1 METILQSRSKTVII
15 GPDRPFVVI
24 GERINPS
31 GRKKLA
37 AEMMEGNFERVISD
51 AVAQVEAGAHMLD
64 VNAGIPL
71 ADEPALL
78 ARVVREVQAVVDVP
92 LSIDS
97 SKPEALEAALAAYE
111 GKALVNSVTGE
122 EEKMEAVLPLIKK
135 YGAAVIAL
143 TYDEN
148 GIPHDPETRL
158 AIARKIIERAA
169 DYGIPPEDVIVDTLV
184 MPAGAVQGSGAVTVE
199 TTRLVRQELGHN
211 TVCGASNVSFGLP
224 ARDVINA
231 HFISMLIGAGMTSGI
246 VNPLKEGVRQAILAA
261 DMLMGHDENCLRW
274 IRAMQPAGVASDR
287 AERRGRRRRR
297 RERE

>member
-1 METILQSRSKTVII
+1 METVLQSRNRTVVI
-15 GPDRPFVVI
+15 GPDRPFVII

-37 AEMMEGNFERVISD
+37 AEMMEGKFERVVAD

-78 ARVVREVQAVVDVP
+78 SRVVREVQAVVDVP
-92 LSIDS
+92 LSMDS
-97 SKPEALEAALAAYE
+97 SNVNALEAALDAYE

-122 EEKMEAVLPLIKK
+122 DEKLEAVLPLIKK
-135 YGAAVIAL
+135 HNAVVVAL
-143 TYDEN
+143 TYDET
-148 GIPHDPETRL
+148 GIPYDPEARL
-158 AIARKIIERAA
+158 AIAKKIVGRAA

-184 MPAGAVQGSGAVTVE
+184 MPAGAVRGAGAITLE
-199 TTRLVRQELGHN
+199 TTRLVCQELKHN
-211 TVCGASNVSFGLP
+211 TTCGASNVSFGLP

-246 VNPLKEGVRQAILAA
+246 VNPLKEDVRHAIMAA

-274 IRAMQPAGVASDR
+274 IRAMQPAGVASGK

-297 RERE
+297 REQ